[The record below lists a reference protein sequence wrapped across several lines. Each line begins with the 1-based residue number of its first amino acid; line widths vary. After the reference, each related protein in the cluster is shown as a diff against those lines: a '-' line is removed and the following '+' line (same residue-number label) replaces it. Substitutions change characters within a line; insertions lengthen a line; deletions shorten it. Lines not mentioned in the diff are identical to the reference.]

1 MPEKYSGEAALGR
14 KNPGFLKTVAKK
26 K

>member
-26 K
+26 